1 MSVLNK
7 FVIGLAGVAALL
19 VVGSLVTT
27 ADVPETPP
35 PADGG
40 SIAVFAGGC
49 FWCMEPPY
57 DELAGVLETTSGYIG
72 GHVANPSYKEVT
84 SGRTGHAEAV
94 AVRYDPAVVGYD
106 ELLEVF
112 WQNVDPFAVNRQ
124 FCDTGN
130 QYRSAIFHGSDEEK
144 AEAEASLAAVAA
156 RFDNPI
162 ATTLEPAGT
171 FYPAEEYHQDYY
183 RKNPIRYKYYRTG
196 CGRDA
201 RLKAIWGDN

>member
-1 MSVLNK
+1 MSALNK
-7 FVIGLAGVAALL
+7 FVIGLAAVAGLIAVGAL
-19 VVGSLVTT
+19 VST

-35 PADGG
+35 PTNGG

-72 GHVANPSYKEVT
+72 GHAANPSYKEVT

-94 AVRYDPAVVGYD
+94 AVRYEPALVSYN

-130 QYRSAIFHGSDEEK
+130 QYRSAIFYGSDEEK
-144 AEAEASLAAVAA
+144 AKAEASLAAVAA
-156 RFDNPI
+156 RFDKPI

-171 FYPAEEYHQDYY
+171 FYLAEEYHQDYY

-201 RLKAIWGDN
+201 RLKAIWGEN